1 MTEHEIQNE
10 IRAALAPYAV
20 IFRCNVGKGYTQDG
34 RYFSTGL
41 PPGFSDLFGV
51 RRSDGKAIFI
61 EVKSSVGKPTQNQLN
76 FIEAMKK
83 HGAVAGICRSAK
95 EAIKLVTEESI

>member
-83 HGAVAGICRSAK
+83 HGAVAGICRSAM

>member
-61 EVKSSVGKPTQNQLN
+61 EVKKTDGKPTQNQLN

-83 HGAVAGICRSAK
+83 HGAVAGICRSAM

>member
-10 IRAALAPYAV
+10 IRVALAPYAV
-20 IFRCNVGKGYTQDG
+20 IFRCNVGRGYTQDG

-41 PPGFSDLFGV
+41 PAGFPDLFGV

-61 EVKSSVGKPTQNQLN
+61 EVKKPGRKPTQKQLD
-76 FIEAMKK
+76 FIEAIKM
-83 HGAVAGICRSAK
+83 HGAVAGICHSTE
-95 EAIKLVTEESI
+95 EAINLVLEVSE

>member
-20 IFRCNVGKGYTQDG
+20 IFHCNVGKGYTQDG

-83 HGAVAGICRSAK
+83 HGAVAGICRSAM

>member
-61 EVKSSVGKPTQNQLN
+61 EVKNSVGKPTQNQLN

-83 HGAVAGICRSAK
+83 HGAVAGICRSAM